1 MNPVPGAWYYIF
13 LVVVVAA
20 VVLFYF
26 RIHKKWRLLI
36 TAAPAARFDQPGR
49 RLKNVLVHV
58 FGQKRILQDAGTG
71 LMHALIFWGF
81 CILFIHTA
89 SVFIV
94 GLTGWDLEQR
104 LGHWYGC
111 PKDAFVAFVLLAVVY
126 AFFRRGVLRPFR
138 VDDSGEAYL
147 VLGLIFILM
156 VTDVAME
163 GALGAHPET
172 AAHGFLG
179 VYLKEMVAGWFS
191 PAGLETLFSVSWWI
205 QAVTILAFLN
215 ILPGSKHF
223 HVITS
228 LPNVYFQELNPP
240 GKLKTLDL
248 EDEET
253 ETFGTSRA
261 EHLDWKLLLD
271 VYTCTEC
278 GRCHEFCP
286 THTTDKPLSPKRM
299 NDHIKEFVYRN
310 QDKIIAGQTAELPDL
325 FEAGVV
331 GHDEIWACTT
341 CRFCETACPLFIE
354 EVPWIV
360 DFRRHETLMESN
372 FPKELTKAFKG
383 LENNSNPW
391 GIGAHQRAEWA
402 ADLDVPLAG
411 EVESFEYLFFVGC
424 SGSFDDRNKQ
434 VARALVRLLRKAGVS
449 FAILGEAEGCCGDMA
464 RRTGNELLFQELAT
478 TNIETF
484 NEAGVRKIITA
495 CPHGYNTIRHEY
507 PEFGGTYEV
516 YHHTEFLEK
525 LLLEG
530 KLKPIRQLDGKIAY
544 HDSCY
549 LGRYNDIYAAPR
561 NVLRHLANDG
571 PAELE
576 LHHER
581 GYCCGG
587 GGGRIFMEETIG
599 TRINHTRI
607 DHVRTSGCRTVA
619 SACPFCMTMLADGVA
634 EKNVEQVEV
643 RDIAQLLWE
652 AMDDGSA

>member
-1 MNPVPGAWYYIF
+1 
-13 LVVVVAA
+13 
-20 VVLFYF
+20 
-26 RIHKKWRLLI
+26 
-36 TAAPAARFDQPGR
+36 
-49 RLKNVLVHV
+49 
-58 FGQKRILQDAGTG
+58 
-71 LMHALIFWGF
+71 
-81 CILFIHTA
+81 
-89 SVFIV
+89 
-94 GLTGWDLEQR
+94 
-104 LGHWYGC
+104 
-111 PKDAFVAFVLLAVVY
+111 
-126 AFFRRGVLRPFR
+126 
-138 VDDSGEAYL
+138 
-147 VLGLIFILM
+147 
-156 VTDVAME
+156 ME
-163 GALGAHPET
+163 GALGAYPATE
-172 AAHGFLG
+172 AHGFLG
-179 VYLKEMVAGWFS
+179 VYLKETFAGWFS
-191 PAGLETLFSVSWWI
+191 PAGLETFFTVNWWI

-215 ILPGSKHF
+215 VLPGSKHF

-228 LPNVYFQELNPP
+228 LPNVYFQELDPP

-248 EDEET
+248 EDEDA
-253 ETFGTSRA
+253 ETFGTSRV

-310 QDKIIAGQTAELPDL
+310 QDKIAAGQTGDLPDL
-325 FEAGVV
+325 FEAKVV
-331 GHDEIWACTT
+331 EHDEIWACTT

-360 DFRRHETLMESN
+360 EFRRHDTLMESN

-391 GIGAHQRAEWA
+391 GIGSHQRGEWA
-402 ADLDVPLAG
+402 EGLDIPVVG
-411 EVESFEYLFFVGC
+411 EVEEFEYLFYVGC

-434 VARALVRLLRKAGVS
+434 VARAVARLLRKAGVS

-464 RRTGNELLFQELAT
+464 RRSGNELLFQELAM
-478 TNIETF
+478 TNVELF

-495 CPHGYNTIRHEY
+495 CPHGYNTFKHEY
-507 PEFGGTYEV
+507 PEFDGKYEV
-516 YHHTEFLEK
+516 YHHTEILEK

-530 KLKPIRQLDGKIAY
+530 KLKPTKPLADSIAF

-561 NVLRHLANDG
+561 NILRRLSSG
-571 PAELE
+571 RLQELE

-607 DHVRTSGCRTVA
+607 DHVRNSRCGVVA
-619 SACPFCMTMLADGVA
+619 SACPFCMTMLADGVT
-634 EKNVEQVEV
+634 EKNLEQVKV
-643 RDIAQLLWE
+643 KDIAQLLWDAVE
-652 AMDDGSA
+652 AESD